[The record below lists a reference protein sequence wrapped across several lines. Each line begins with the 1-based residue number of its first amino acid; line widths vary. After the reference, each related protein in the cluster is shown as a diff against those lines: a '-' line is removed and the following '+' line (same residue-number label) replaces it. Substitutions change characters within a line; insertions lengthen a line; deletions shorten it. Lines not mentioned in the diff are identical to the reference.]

1 MRWSRSGGEAR
12 DAQRTCCSCAHAR
25 LRERQSR
32 YVRVRSRVAI
42 RLELRRV
49 PERERSRGDGLAR
62 PARRRRSRRVSNS
75 LCVSLSLRI
84 LGFLSSHL
92 LKILNG
98 NECLF
103 PAPFFFSPAGH
114 RELPGPRASW
124 THLYPAVPDSP
135 GARRPGWSQVAADGV
150 GLSRRLRVNTQLK
163 PSSSFNDP
171 DCWSSCMMSRPPCS
185 SPFT

>member
-1 MRWSRSGGEAR
+1 MRWSRSGGEAC

-84 LGFLSSHL
+84 LGFSSHL
-92 LKILNG
+92 LKILNASSLRLSSSLPLVIG
-98 NECLF
+98 NIQGPGLPGLIYTPPS
-103 PAPFFFSPAGH
+103 PAPAGH
-114 RELPGPRASW
+114 AARGGRRWPRKGSDSAGGSESILNSSRAPPS
-124 THLYPAVPDSP
+124 TTPTAGAPA
-135 GARRPGWSQVAADGV
+135 
-150 GLSRRLRVNTQLK
+150 
-163 PSSSFNDP
+163 
-171 DCWSSCMMSRPPCS
+171 
-185 SPFT
+185 